1 MTATRLPERLAMTLW
16 DFSWYVRTGPGE
28 PFEDL
33 DAAFAKAVDLGYNAV
48 RICAMPF
55 LLFRSGLDTT
65 ELRLGPLGGGYAQRM
80 RWYDVGRAH
89 V

>member
-1 MTATRLPERLAMTLW
+1 MSASTIPDHLPERLAITLW

-33 DAAFAKAVDLGYNAV
+33 DAAFARARELGYNAV

-55 LLFRSGLDTT
+55 LLFRSGLD
-65 ELRLGPLGGGYAQRM
+65 LSLI
-80 RWYDVGRAH
+80 H
-89 V
+89 IS